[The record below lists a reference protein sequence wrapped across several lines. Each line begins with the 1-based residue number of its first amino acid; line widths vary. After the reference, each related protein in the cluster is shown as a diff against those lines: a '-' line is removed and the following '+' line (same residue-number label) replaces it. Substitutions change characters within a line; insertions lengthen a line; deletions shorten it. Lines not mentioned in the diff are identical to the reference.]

1 MNIDGTSI
9 SDVHL
14 GDTLI
19 EGSLT
24 VEGDLRANGA
34 DVKSEYLDSG
44 TYTPTVST
52 PTAGWSVLLEEDAI
66 YKKNGNLITV
76 GVDISVGWT
85 APTTNP
91 VSIRITV
98 PAQDLF
104 EADASIYAFAS
115 GSTTRTLYWRC
126 CCRC

>member
-1 MNIDGTSI
+1 MDI
-9 SDVHL
+9 SGRSLDNLHE
-14 GDTLI
+14 GNTLI
-19 EGSLT
+19 EGNLT
-24 VEGDLRANGA
+24 VTGDLQASGA

-44 TYTPTVST
+44 TYTPTIST
-52 PTAGWSVLLEEDAI
+52 PTAGWSVLLQQAAV

-98 PAQDLF
+98 PSQDLF
-104 EADASIYAFAS
+104 EAKMV
-115 GSTTRTLYWRC
+115 
-126 CCRC
+126 